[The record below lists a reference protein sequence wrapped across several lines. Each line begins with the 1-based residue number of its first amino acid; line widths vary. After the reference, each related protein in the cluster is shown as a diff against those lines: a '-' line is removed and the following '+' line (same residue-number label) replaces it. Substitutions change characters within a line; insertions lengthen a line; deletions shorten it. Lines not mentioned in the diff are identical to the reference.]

1 MKELVYRV
9 LAGFFGLGFGIFLSI
24 GNTSYLSNKMYIS
37 SWAIAIGFGLF
48 AILGTHIAES
58 FLAKFLAWKGPTKF
72 QLLRN
77 PVMRRKPLV
86 RERMNGSDALL

>member
-58 FLAKFLAWKGPTKF
+58 FLAKFFGMEGTNK
-72 QLLRN
+72 N
-77 PVMRRKPLV
+77 PPPS
-86 RERMNGSDALL
+86 EPSDASKALGPRKDERI